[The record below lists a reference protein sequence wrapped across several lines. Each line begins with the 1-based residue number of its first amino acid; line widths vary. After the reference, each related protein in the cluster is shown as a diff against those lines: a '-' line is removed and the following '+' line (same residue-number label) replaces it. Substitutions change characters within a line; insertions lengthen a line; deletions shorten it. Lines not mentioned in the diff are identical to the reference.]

1 VPDHGSIVGNPIG
14 EILLLITPNGC
25 HDGRRNAAGE
35 FSLGEERQAT
45 SGGAGM
51 THEMLDAEEN
61 RLYGALLTLVRDQL
75 ASVKKTAN
83 SRFAFLGKNKI
94 QSRNKDIETCL
105 FRIIESKYETHG
117 EAAFSAIL
125 TDLNAIEDDR
135 TLWPDVSADQ
145 IDCVRRILRNV

>member
-1 VPDHGSIVGNPIG
+1 
-14 EILLLITPNGC
+14 
-25 HDGRRNAAGE
+25 
-35 FSLGEERQAT
+35 
-45 SGGAGM
+45 M

-75 ASVKKTAN
+75 SSVKKAAK
-83 SRFAFLGKNKI
+83 SRFAFWGKDRI

-117 EAAFSAIL
+117 DEAFSAIL

-135 TLWPDVSADQ
+135 TRWPDVSADEV
-145 IDCVRRILRNV
+145 DCVRRILRNV